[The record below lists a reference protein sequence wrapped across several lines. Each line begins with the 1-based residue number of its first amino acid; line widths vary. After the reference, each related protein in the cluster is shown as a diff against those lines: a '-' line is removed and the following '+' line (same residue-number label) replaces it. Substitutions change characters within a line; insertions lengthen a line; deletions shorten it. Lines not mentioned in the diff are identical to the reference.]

1 MAFTSFMVLLG
12 LLLSLVTPFL
22 TQKMVD
28 EGIGMR
34 NMGLIINIMLAQ
46 VALFIGSFSMS
57 LIGSWVTL
65 HMSTHI
71 SMRILGDYLT
81 NSCGFR

>member
-28 EGIGMR
+28 DGIGMR
-34 NMGLIINIMLAQ
+34 NMGLIFNIMLAQ

-57 LIGSWVTL
+57 L
-65 HMSTHI
+65 
-71 SMRILGDYLT
+71 
-81 NSCGFR
+81 